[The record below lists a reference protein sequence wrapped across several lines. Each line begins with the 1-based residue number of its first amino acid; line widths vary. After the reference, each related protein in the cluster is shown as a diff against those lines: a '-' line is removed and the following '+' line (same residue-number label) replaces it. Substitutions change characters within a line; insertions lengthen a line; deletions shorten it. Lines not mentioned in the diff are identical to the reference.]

1 MRLGR
6 KLVSIDEDKD
16 GVNLVFDDGQS
27 ERFDLLVGADGLS
40 SRVRDHVE
48 ASHADGEGGGVT
60 PPEYS
65 GIRVQFGVVPAGGVR
80 PEGASGEFHQW
91 FGEGVYALTGSYG
104 TGAAHPNPDPNPSP
118 DLNPNRSTHRG

>member
-40 SRVRDHVE
+40 N
-48 ASHADGEGGGVT
+48 
-60 PPEYS
+60 PK
-65 GIRVQFGVVPAGGVR
+65 
-80 PEGASGEFHQW
+80 
-91 FGEGVYALTGSYG
+91 
-104 TGAAHPNPDPNPSP
+104 PNPKPNP
-118 DLNPNRSTHRG
+118 NPNPNPKHPITDSTPSPKAPLTMPPTH